1 LLNTP
6 SIRTAVIPAAGL
18 GTRLLPLTRC
28 VPKELLPLAGQ
39 PLIEHA
45 LREALQSGIRRIVCI
60 TSAAKPALEEYLECA
75 AAGQGDTA
83 EIIVVRQPEPCGVGD
98 AVARAREA
106 VGGEAFAVLLPDTL
120 FDADPPALAQLLAA
134 QPRDPACLVATQTVA
149 PERVPHCGILGLAP
163 IIGGGRLARV
173 TSLVEK
179 PALERAPSR
188 HAILGRYLLTPEIFD
203 CLAET
208 PPDARGEV
216 QLTDALRILLA
227 RKNGHDGGQTGA
239 PAPLLAVRIEGEC
252 YDAGEKLGYLVA
264 NAALG
269 LLDADTG
276 DELRTALGA
285 IILRRRPVRRVRA
298 MS

>member
-1 LLNTP
+1 
-6 SIRTAVIPAAGL
+6 
-18 GTRLLPLTRC
+18 

-60 TSAAKPALEEYLECA
+60 TSAAKPALEEYLKCA
-75 AAGQGDTA
+75 AAEHGDTA

-98 AVARAREA
+98 AVARARDA

-134 QPRDPACLVATQTVA
+134 QPKVPACLVATQTVA

-163 IIGGGRLARV
+163 VPGGGRLARV

-216 QLTDALRILLA
+216 QLTDALRILLV
-227 RKNGHDGGQTGA
+227 RKNGNDGGQTGA
-239 PAPLLAVRIEGEC
+239 QAPLLAVRIEGEC

-269 LLDADTG
+269 LLDANTG